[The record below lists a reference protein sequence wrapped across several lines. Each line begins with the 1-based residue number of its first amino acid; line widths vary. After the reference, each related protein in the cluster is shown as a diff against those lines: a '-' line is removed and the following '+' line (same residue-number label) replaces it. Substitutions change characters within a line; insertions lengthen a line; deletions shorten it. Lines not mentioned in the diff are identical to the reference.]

1 MQRIEQHTG
10 LAGRRVLS
18 VLDPL
23 DDHGELQRL
32 LLHVHQV
39 LSHVLVHRVELL
51 KCNIDCHGVL
61 ELSMSRK

>member
-1 MQRIEQHTG
+1 MLTG
-10 LAGRRVLS
+10 LSGRRVLA

-23 DDHGELQRL
+23 DDHGELERL

-51 KCNIDCHGVL
+51 QCNVDCQGVL
-61 ELSMSRK
+61 ELPMSRKYSGP